1 MTGQPT
7 NAEVSGYAVPVAA
20 KKCGA
25 APRRS
30 DGAARPDCVAAV
42 RAQTRERNQHYAGAA
57 GRRVRLLNI
66 AAWLAVL
73 ILATFLFVQ
82 IATDSWSWRI
92 GSINIVAAL
101 VFATVPWLYRFG
113 DVVAPLTFIAAAY
126 VSVFVSCWAV
136 GTGSGS
142 EFFFLVGACLVVLL
156 LGIEHIVLASALA
169 AVGAGLIITVEYLIP
184 RNTGLQPA
192 WAQSM
197 TFVVTTISA
206 CVMVV
211 VMMWFALRDTA
222 RAEAV
227 MESEYERSEALLAN
241 MLPASIADRLK
252 EPDRNVIA
260 DKYDEASV
268 LFADI
273 VGFTERA
280 SSTAPAELVLFLDRL
295 YGTLDELVDR
305 HGLEKIKVSG
315 DSYMVVS
322 GVPRPRPDHAR
333 ALADFALD
341 MTNVV
346 ASLKDPRGNS
356 VPLRVGMAT
365 GPVVAGVVGSR
376 RFFYD
381 VWGDA
386 VNVASRMESTDS
398 AGRIQVPE
406 DMYERLKDDF
416 VLRERGLI
424 EVKGKGIMRTWYLVG
439 RKQAREPAQTAGDVL
454 TEESHTARV

>member
-1 MTGQPT
+1 M
-7 NAEVSGYAVPVAA
+7 
-20 KKCGA
+20 
-25 APRRS
+25 
-30 DGAARPDCVAAV
+30 
-42 RAQTRERNQHYAGAA
+42 
-57 GRRVRLLNI
+57 
-66 AAWLAVL
+66 
-73 ILATFLFVQ
+73 
-82 IATDSWSWRI
+82 
-92 GSINIVAAL
+92 
-101 VFATVPWLYRFG
+101 VFAFVPWLQRFG
-113 DVVAPLTFIAAAY
+113 ELVAPLTFLGAAY
-126 VSVFVSCWAV
+126 VSIFASCGDV

-142 EFFFLVGACLVVLL
+142 QFFFLVGACIVVLL

-169 AVGAGLIITVEYLIP
+169 AVAAGLIIAVEFLVP
-184 RNTGLQPA
+184 RDTGLQPA
-192 WAQSM
+192 WAQSAG
-197 TFVVTTISA
+197 FVITAISSV
-206 CVMVV
+206 VMVV
-211 VMMWFALRDTA
+211 VTVWFALRDTA

-227 MESEYERSEALLAN
+227 MEAQYERSEALLAN

-280 SSTAPAELVLFLDRL
+280 SSTAPADLVRFLDRL
-295 YGTLDELVDR
+295 YGAFDELVDK

-322 GVPRPRPDHAR
+322 GVPRPRPDHAQ

-341 MTNVV
+341 MANV
-346 ASLKDPRGNS
+346 AAGLKDPHGHS
-356 VPLRVGMAT
+356 VPLRVGMAC

-398 AGRIQVPE
+398 VGRIQVPE
-406 DMYERLKDDF
+406 AMYERLKDEF
-416 VLRERGLI
+416 VLQERGRI
-424 EVKGKGIMRTWYLVG
+424 DVKGKGLMRTWYLIG
-439 RKQAREPAQTAGDVL
+439 RRAA
-454 TEESHTARV
+454 EESTDLLAEEPHTARV